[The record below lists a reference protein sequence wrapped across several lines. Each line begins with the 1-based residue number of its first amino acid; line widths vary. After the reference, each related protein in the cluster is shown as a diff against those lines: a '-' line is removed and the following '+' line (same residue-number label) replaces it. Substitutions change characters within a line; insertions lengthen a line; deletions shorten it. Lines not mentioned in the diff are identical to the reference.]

1 MNMQSLNFRTLLLA
15 LVCPLAPLGIGT
27 CEQVPKTL
35 DLACSAEHAI
45 NALTGTTDERG
56 EFMFRCSIAPPSL
69 AHDAYSFSACGPK
82 YIESLAM
89 TSLMTGTN
97 LDESKARVAVNY
109 LVSCLG
115 EDGLLLLQNWSRT
128 SLGHVQ
134 PRRLGKHVRPGAH
147 AAGDACHAA
156 A

>member
-1 MNMQSLNFRTLLLA
+1 MQSLNLHSISLILA
-15 LVCPLAPLGIGT
+15 LQLAFLGTGI
-27 CEQVPKTL
+27 CEQVPETL
-35 DLACSAEHAI
+35 DLVRSAGHAI
-45 NALTGTTDERG
+45 NALTGTIDQRG

-82 YIESLAM
+82 YIESMAM
-89 TSLMTGTN
+89 TSLMTGKT
-97 LDESKARVAVNY
+97 LDESEARVAVNY